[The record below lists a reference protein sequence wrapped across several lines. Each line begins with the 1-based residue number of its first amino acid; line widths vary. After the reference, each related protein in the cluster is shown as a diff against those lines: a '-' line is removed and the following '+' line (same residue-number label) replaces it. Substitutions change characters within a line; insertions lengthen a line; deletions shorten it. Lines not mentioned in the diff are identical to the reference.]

1 MHSIKPKTHV
11 ESSVFRAE
19 SNKSIFKIIYKEQV
33 DILIRDMGKFIMKVV
48 EFTIMEDIHV

>member
-11 ESSVFRAE
+11 ESSVFRAG

-48 EFTIMEDIHV
+48 EFTIMGDIHV